1 MAEITPQMVKTLR
14 DKTAAGMADCK
25 KALTEA
31 DGDMNQAIEILRK
44 KGAAS
49 AAKRADRVASEGIIA
64 VRSNDAN
71 SLVALVEVN
80 CETDFVARNPEFETY
95 VNKVAD
101 ALMANDVTLLDDLMK
116 LTVGG
121 DTIEG
126 MHNEIL
132 AKFSE
137 KIEIRRYERIS
148 TNGTL
153 ASYIHAG
160 SKLAVIVEASETGL
174 SEANFA
180 LLRDI
185 AMQIAAMNPQFVD
198 RSDVDQATLD
208 KEKEIYK
215 QQAIE
220 SGKKEDIAEKIAA
233 GKLDKFFQEQCL
245 VEQAFVKDGN
255 KTVTDV
261 LKDMSREAG
270 KEIKILSFRRY
281 SLGEN

>member
-49 AAKRADRVASEGIIA
+49 AAKRSDRVANEGVVAI
-64 VRSNDAN
+64 RTNDDN
-71 SLVALVEVN
+71 SLVAIVEVN
-80 CETDFVARNPEFETY
+80 CETDFVSRNPEFEGY

-101 ALMANDVTLLDDLMK
+101 ALIANEISQLDELLKIKIGD
-116 LTVGG
+116 

-126 MHNEIL
+126 LHNEIL

-137 KIEIRRYERIS
+137 KIEIRRYERIR

-160 SKLAVIVEASETGL
+160 SKLAVVVEASAANL
-174 SEANFA
+174 SDNNFA

-198 RSDVDQATLD
+198 RSEVDQATLD

-215 QQAIE
+215 QQAID

-245 VEQAFVKDGN
+245 VEQGFVKDGN
-255 KTVTDV
+255 KTVADV
-261 LKDMSREAG
+261 LKDMSNDASN
-270 KEIKILSFRRY
+270 EIKIVSFRRY